1 MKREERGYGMK
12 SGVIVLIVIIAVG
25 MVFAIRKTF
34 KTVRGG
40 CCGGGGGDL
49 KPMKKELDG
58 KIVGKKLMH
67 IDGMHSRNCEYCVQR
82 ALDRIDG
89 VSSEVSY
96 RRNQAVV
103 KMDREVPDV
112 KLSSAVENQGYHVSG
127 IEAV

>member
-1 MKREERGYGMK
+1 MKP
-12 SGVIVLIVIIAVG
+12 GVIIIIAVIAVG
-25 MVFAIRKTF
+25 MFFAIRKSLR
-34 KTVRGG
+34 TVKGG

-58 KIVGKKLMH
+58 RIVGEKLMH
-67 IDGMHSRNCEYCVQR
+67 IDGMHCRNCEYRVQR

-96 RRNQAVV
+96 RKNQAVV

>member
-1 MKREERGYGMK
+1 MKP
-12 SGVIVLIVIIAVG
+12 GVIIIIAVIAVG
-25 MVFAIRKTF
+25 MFFAIRKSLR
-34 KTVRGG
+34 TVKGG

-58 KIVGKKLMH
+58 EIVEKKLMH
-67 IDGMHSRNCEYCVQR
+67 IEGMHCKNCEYRVQR
-82 ALDRIDG
+82 ALDRLDG
-89 VSSEVSY
+89 VSSEVNF